1 LKIHDRSEPQCAAFY
16 LALLIGGLFS
26 DAALDFKT
34 RLLHPNRA
42 TNTAIAEKSHFALN
56 GAMDRHGI
64 RP

>member
-1 LKIHDRSEPQCAAFY
+1 MCG
-16 LALLIGGLFS
+16 LLSCPLNRGHFS

-42 TNTAIAEKSHFALN
+42 AHTAIAEKSYFVLN

>member
-1 LKIHDRSEPQCAAFY
+1 MCG
-16 LALLIGGLFS
+16 LLSCPLNRAHFS

-42 TNTAIAEKSHFALN
+42 AHTAIAEKSYFVLTGAL
-56 GAMDRHGI
+56 DRYGI